1 MYEDWLVTMQQ
12 RDLLK
17 RFSSDFP
24 SLRSPGDD
32 LMKHGLGG
40 RGPSSLAEEDQDRE
54 NVQPQVRMPCDQSAK
69 KTKRNKAKKARRRA
83 NQALREANQEY
94 LRRVFVSAKDTDC
107 DQAVQDAIDIIQEEG
122 ALEEPALRRLSA
134 EKFTSDTLRRLSA
147 YKLEPL
153 VCTEDVQFDN
163 DKIDVVDALRNY
175 VALMDIVDG
184 AVSDQYEPSEAVP
197 AQPPVDLSDDIVDGA
212 VSDQY
217 EPSEAVPAQPPVDL
231 SYERSSQK
239 SHDPYRRR
247 ELVNEVYQE
256 AQIVE
261 TEGEGKRSLSREAF
275 QESLSK
281 SSLSISVQDR
291 TFTSTH
297 VEYSIEVM
305 VSSSNH
311 FLRINIC

>member
-1 MYEDWLVTMQQ
+1 MTMQQ

-40 RGPSSLAEEDQDRE
+40 GGPSSLAEEDQDRE

-107 DQAVQDAIDIIQEEG
+107 DQAVQDAIDIIQEEE

-134 EKFTSDTLRRLSA
+134 EKFTPDTLRRLST

-153 VCTEDVQFDN
+153 VCTENEHLDSDE
-163 DKIDVVDALRNY
+163 IDVVDALRNY

-197 AQPPVDLSDDIVDGA
+197 AQPPVDI
-212 VSDQY
+212 
-217 EPSEAVPAQPPVDL
+217 

-256 AQIVE
+256 VQIVE
-261 TEGEGKRSLSREAF
+261 AEGEGKRSLSKEAF
-275 QESLSK
+275 QESLSTG
-281 SSLSISVQDR
+281 SLSISVQDR

-311 FLRINIC
+311 FL

>member
-1 MYEDWLVTMQQ
+1 
-12 RDLLK
+12 
-17 RFSSDFP
+17 
-24 SLRSPGDD
+24 
-32 LMKHGLGG
+32 MKHGLGG

-231 SYERSSQK
+231 SDDIVDGAVSDQYEPSEAVPAQPPVDLSYERSSQK